1 MIHALEIM
9 TDHKVGSEQSSTNHQ
24 RLIGVRSAENVTIV
38 ANDGGSPRGTE
49 VDAITLGEDAS
60 QVHFVALDALE
71 LEAQVHWCNVVIGH
85 AA

>member
-1 MIHALEIM
+1 MTRALEIM
-9 TDHKVGSEQSSTNHQ
+9 TNHEVGSERSSTIHQ
-24 RLIGVRSAENVTIV
+24 RLIGVQPAENVTIV

-49 VDAITLGEDAS
+49 VDGITLCEDAS